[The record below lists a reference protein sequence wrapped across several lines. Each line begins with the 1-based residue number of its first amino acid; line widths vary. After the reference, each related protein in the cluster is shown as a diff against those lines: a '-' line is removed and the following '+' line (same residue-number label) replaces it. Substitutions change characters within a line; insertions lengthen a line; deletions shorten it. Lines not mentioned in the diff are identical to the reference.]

1 MCKNQVSNQIN
12 NYNEE
17 LRDTL
22 METSIN
28 KFE

>member
-1 MCKNQVSNQIN
+1 MCENQVSNQIN
-12 NYNEE
+12 NYDKE